1 MNKVDSNSYELVETE
16 DVFTFKNLNTT
27 IGFIRFNKKGEVEY
41 IFVTPIFRNK
51 GIAKKM
57 LKLVQEKTKKKLVL
71 QGPISPLGQKLL
83 KSLNKS

>member
-41 IFVTPIFRNK
+41 IFVNPIFRNK
-51 GIAKKM
+51 GKLKKC
-57 LKLVQEKTKKKLVL
+57 
-71 QGPISPLGQKLL
+71 
-83 KSLNKS
+83 